1 MVKQVRRVALLA
13 LLAAGAV
20 SGCLFSPEKK
30 APLAVLP
37 PEYPPAKTPNQ
48 ALLNMITAYE
58 ARDSVGTEAI
68 YDIAYEGSSTD
79 LSAPTPAVVNLTR
92 TDEKHHVG
100 FLLRDSNIASISLD
114 FKPLTWFRLPP
125 DASDPADWA
134 VLQVN
139 SAEVQIQDVNLGTTW
154 QSQNNTMLY
163 TFIPTVTAPGD
174 SLWKII
180 RWTEVRN

>member
-1 MVKQVRRVALLA
+1 
-13 LLAAGAV
+13 
-20 SGCLFSPEKK
+20 
-30 APLAVLP
+30 
-37 PEYPPAKTPNQ
+37 
-48 ALLNMITAYE
+48 
-58 ARDSVGTEAI
+58 
-68 YDIAYEGSSTD
+68 
-79 LSAPTPAVVNLTR
+79 
-92 TDEKHHVG
+92 
-100 FLLRDSNIASISLD
+100 
-114 FKPLTWFRLPP
+114 LTWFRLPP